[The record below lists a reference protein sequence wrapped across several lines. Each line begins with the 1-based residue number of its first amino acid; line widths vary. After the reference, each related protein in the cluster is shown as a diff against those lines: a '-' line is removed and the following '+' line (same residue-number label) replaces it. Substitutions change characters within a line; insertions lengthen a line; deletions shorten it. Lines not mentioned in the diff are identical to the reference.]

1 MELSQWLQL
10 GSGVVMGLALAATCG
25 LRAFL
30 PLFAV
35 GCLAALGHIE
45 LAEPYRWMQRPVA
58 LVALG
63 CAVLLEVAGD
73 KFPVVDHLLDSAA
86 IVVKPVAAMVASA
99 SVMTDLD
106 PIVTSFVG
114 LLVGGTLA
122 EGVHLVKAKV
132 RLMSSAL
139 TATLANPIVSFVE
152 DAVAMLGTIMAVL
165 APILVVVIAAV
176 AALLGIRWW
185 ILRREGT
192 A

>member
-30 PLFAV
+30 PLFSV

-99 SVMTDLD
+99 SVMTDMD
-106 PIVTSFVG
+106 PMVTAFVG